1 MSFPESE
8 TQMESHK
15 LVVKLFADGAV
26 GLPLDAAIPVFH
38 RLIQTQGLPGHL
50 LIDVADY
57 AHVPNGPGTV
67 LVAHEANIH
76 LDREHG
82 VGLLYVRKQ
91 PVAGAATFRE
101 RLAEVFRAA
110 LTAADKL
117 QSDSDLLG
125 GLRFRTSDIVFR
137 INDRLVAPNTEAT
150 FAAVSRDLQAFL
162 AELFGSDVALEHR
175 HDPERL
181 FEVRIKPTAKR
192 SVSDLLARL
201 ESTATTP
208 AR

>member
-1 MSFPESE
+1 M
-8 TQMESHK
+8 QSHK
-15 LVVKLFADGAV
+15 LSLKFFADDTGAV
-26 GLPLDAAIPVFH
+26 NALPSDTFLHVFH
-38 RLIQTQGLPGHL
+38 SWIQRQAFPGHL

-76 LDREHG
+76 LDREEG

-91 PVAGAATFRE
+91 PVAGATTFRE

-110 LTAADKL
+110 LVAADKL
-117 QSDSDLLG
+117 QSDSDLLSI
-125 GLRFRTSDIVFR
+125 RFRTGDMVFR
-137 INDRLVAPNTEAT
+137 INDRLLAPNTEAT
-150 FAAVSRDLQAFL
+150 FAAVSGDLQAFL

-175 HDPERL
+175 HDDPRRL
-181 FEVRIKPTAKR
+181 FEVRIRPSAKR

-201 ESTATTP
+201 ESP
-208 AR
+208 AAAAR